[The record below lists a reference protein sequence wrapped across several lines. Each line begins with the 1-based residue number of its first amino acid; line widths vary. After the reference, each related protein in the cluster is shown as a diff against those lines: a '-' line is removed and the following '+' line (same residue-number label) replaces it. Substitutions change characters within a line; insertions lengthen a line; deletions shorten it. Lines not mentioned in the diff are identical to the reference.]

1 MFSRGTISRRS
12 CGWTARIGS
21 ISRDRSG
28 TAVIS
33 CHLRPALQFRR
44 ACRGWRLTLANHE
57 PRMTAPVQSHAHD
70 LRRVI
75 GFAGGTALIVGITI
89 GGGIFRKPPT
99 IAGLVPN
106 PLVILGLW
114 IAFGLISICGALAVA
129 ELSSLLPRPG
139 GVYVFLREAYGDAA
153 AFVFGW
159 LYVFVP
165 PPTAV
170 AALSVVFAEF
180 LLNLLGVSAA
190 GVTVHMIA
198 IAGIVSLTVANV
210 LGARV
215 GAAVSEVTTLVKVLA
230 LAAIILGAFV
240 LGHGSLSH
248 FAEGGA
254 VQRGGLAR
262 AVASVIW
269 TYDGWIAVS
278 MIAGEVIAPE
288 RLMKRII
295 IVGMLIIVTLY
306 IGANLAYLYMMP
318 ISEMAQQK
326 EAIART
332 VMTQIAGPAAGVI
345 VLLAIITSVF
355 GALNGNLLAK
365 PRVAYAMARDGLT
378 FSFLGKTHRRWSTP
392 WAALVLQGLVAII
405 MVLALRDFDTLTTYF
420 VVVEWA
426 ALIFAV
432 GAVFV
437 LRRKMAA
444 APRPFRTP
452 GYPWVPLIFVCG
464 TVVGV
469 SAIVWGEIQVGN
481 FSPIYGL
488 LIASAG
494 FPVHQLW
501 KRSKRA
507 S

>member
-1 MFSRGTISRRS
+1 
-12 CGWTARIGS
+12 
-21 ISRDRSG
+21 
-28 TAVIS
+28 
-33 CHLRPALQFRR
+33 
-44 ACRGWRLTLANHE
+44 LTT
-57 PRMTAPVQSHAHD
+57 PSQSQSHD

-75 GFAGGTALIVGITI
+75 GLAGGIALIVGITI

-106 PLVILGLW
+106 PMVIMGLW
-114 IAFGLISICGALAVA
+114 TAFGLISICGALAVA

-159 LYVFVP
+159 LYVLVTT
-165 PPTAV
+165 PTAV
-170 AALSVVFAEF
+170 AALSVVFSEF
-180 LLNLLGVSAA
+180 LLNLLGKSGNAA
-190 GVTVHMIA
+190 TVQAIA
-198 IAGIVSLTVANV
+198 IAAIVTLTWANV

-215 GAAVSEVTTLVKVLA
+215 GAAVSEVTTLVKVTA
-230 LAAIILGAFV
+230 LAAIILGAF
-240 LGHGSLSH
+240 LFGNGNLSNIT
-248 FAEGGA
+248 AGG
-254 VQRGGLAR
+254 VVERGGLAR
-262 AVASVIW
+262 AVASVFW

-278 MIAGEVIAPE
+278 MIAGEVVAPE

-295 IVGMLIIVTLY
+295 VIGMLIIVTLY

-318 ISEMAQQK
+318 VSEMALQK

-332 VMTQIAGPAAGVI
+332 VMTEIAGPAAGVVI
-345 VLLAIITSVF
+345 LLAIMTSVF
-355 GALNGNLLAK
+355 GALNGNFLAK

-378 FSFLGKTHRRWSTP
+378 FSFLGKIHRRYATP
-392 WAALVLQGLVAII
+392 WAALLIQGVVAVI
-405 MVLALRDFDTLTTYF
+405 MVLVLKDFDSLTTYF

-432 GAVFV
+432 AAVFV
-437 LRRKMAA
+437 LRRKMAE

-452 GYPWVPLIFVCG
+452 GYPLVPILFVVG
-464 TVVGV
+464 TVVGL

-488 LIASAG
+488 GIALAG
-494 FPVHQLW
+494 FPVHHLW
-501 KRSKRA
+501 KRLKR
-507 S
+507 SP

>member
-1 MFSRGTISRRS
+1 MT
-12 CGWTARIGS
+12 TQ
-21 ISRDRSG
+21 
-28 TAVIS
+28 V
-33 CHLRPALQFRR
+33 RPPA
-44 ACRGWRLTLANHE
+44 HE
-57 PRMTAPVQSHAHD
+57 

-75 GFAGGTALIVGITI
+75 GLAGGVALIVGITI

-106 PLVILGLW
+106 PLVIMALW
-114 IAFGLISICGALAVA
+114 AIFGLISICGALAVA

-159 LYVFVP
+159 VYVLVTT
-165 PPTAV
+165 PTAI
-170 AALSVVFAEF
+170 AALATVFAEF
-180 LLNLLGVSAA
+180 LLNLLGATAA
-190 GVTVHMIA
+190 GSKVQLIA
-198 IAGIVSLTVANV
+198 IAAILSLTSANV

-215 GAAVSEVTTLVKVLA
+215 GARVSEVTTLVKVTA
-230 LAAIILGAFV
+230 LVAIILGAFL
-240 LGHGSLSH
+240 LGHGSPSNIT
-248 FAEGGA
+248 EGGT
-254 VQRGGLAR
+254 VERGGLAR
-262 AVASVIW
+262 AVASVFW

-278 MIAGEVIAPE
+278 MIAGEVVAPE

-295 IVGMLIIVTLY
+295 IIGMLVIVTLY

-318 ISEMAQQK
+318 VSVMALQN

-332 VMTQIAGPAAGVI
+332 VMTEVAGPAAGVI
-345 VLLAIITSVF
+345 VLLAIMTSVF

-378 FSFLGKTHRRWSTP
+378 FSFLGRTHPRWSTP
-392 WAALVLQGLVAII
+392 WAALLIQAAVAII
-405 MVLALRDFDTLTTYF
+405 MVLTLRDFDALTTYF

-432 GAVFV
+432 AAVFV

-444 APRPFRTP
+444 MPRPFRTP
-452 GYPWVPLIFVCG
+452 AYPWVPLLFVIG
-464 TVVGV
+464 TIIGL
-469 SAIVWGEIQVGN
+469 SAIVWGEIRVGN
-481 FSPIYGL
+481 FSPLYGL
-488 LIASAG
+488 AIALAG

-501 KRSKRA
+501 RQMKRS